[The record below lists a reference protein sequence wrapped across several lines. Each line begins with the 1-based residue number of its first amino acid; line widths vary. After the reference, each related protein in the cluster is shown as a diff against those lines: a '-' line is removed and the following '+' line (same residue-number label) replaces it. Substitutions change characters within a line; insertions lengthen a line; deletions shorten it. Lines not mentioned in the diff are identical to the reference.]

1 MYGLN
6 TVFTMKEN
14 RENMDKIVVFAAGKR
29 VNKKFDTPTRLRFN
43 VINQHEEAQAD
54 PAKLPGEKEI
64 IMKKKTLALILA
76 GTMLAMA
83 GCGSTSDSSASA
95 STEAAAAETTAD
107 TAEEASTEAA
117 AETSDEK
124 FTVGICQLVQH
135 NALDAA
141 TQGFEDALT
150 EKYGDN
156 VTIDYQNAQG
166 DSATCSTI
174 ITGFV
179 NNGYDLIL
187 ANATPALQAAVAAT
201 TDIPILGTSITDY
214 GTALNMDDFTGVTGI
229 NVSGTSDLAPLDQ
242 QEKMILE
249 LVPDVKKVS
258 ILYCSAE
265 ANSKFQAT
273 KIEEYL
279 DEDGVAYQEY
289 TFADSNDLQSVVTSA
304 IADCDAVYIPT
315 DNTAASNM
323 TIVSNVTEPAGIPVI
338 CGEENMTRAGG
349 LATLSISYYDIGYT
363 AGQQAIRILSE
374 GADVSTMEIEYAP
387 TTTKEY
393 NEDYAKAIGMTMP
406 EDYTVIPAAE

>member
-1 MYGLN
+1 
-6 TVFTMKEN
+6 
-14 RENMDKIVVFAAGKR
+14 
-29 VNKKFDTPTRLRFN
+29 
-43 VINQHEEAQAD
+43 
-54 PAKLPGEKEI
+54 
-64 IMKKKTLALILA
+64 MKKKTLALILA
-76 GTMLAMA
+76 GAMLAMA
-83 GCGSTSDSSASA
+83 GCGSSSDSTASA
-95 STEAAAAETTAD
+95 DTQAAETAATEAV
-107 TAEEASTEAA
+107 TEAAEEASTEAA

-179 NNGYDLIL
+179 NNNYDLIL
-187 ANATPALQAAVAAT
+187 ANATPALQAAVSAT

-214 GTALNMDDFTGVTGI
+214 GTALNMTDFIGVTGM

-242 QEKMILE
+242 QEDMILE

-265 ANSKFQAT
+265 ANSKFQAAQ
-273 KIEEYL
+273 IEKYL
-279 DEDGVAYQEY
+279 EEDGVAYQEY

-304 IADCDAVYIPT
+304 VADCDAVYIPT

-406 EDYTVIPAAE
+406 EDYAVIPAAE